1 MQQRHKLYYSIACIW
16 SLILLSSTP
25 SIGQPLAVKGV
36 IDLSD
41 IDFRQE
47 KVVELDGEWFF
58 YWRDLIPPD
67 QVNTDSAAPLVDFP
81 HLWNEDPELS
91 SYGYATYAVRI
102 IKLNDQPS
110 LAISIPDL
118 YTAYTLYINGEVIS
132 RNGQVA
138 TNREAYTPF
147 WLPRTVSI
155 DHLQSDTLQ
164 VVLHVSNF
172 RHSKGGIRLP
182 IKLGMEDFLERERTI
197 EIGYTLLLTGCLFM
211 IGLFFMGLYLFGRHE
226 LPMFYF
232 AFVCFLFSYRIFGTG
247 LYPLHYLFPDLP
259 WILTIKAEYFS
270 LYFTAALF
278 CIFVHKLYPQEASRK
293 FIYIFAG
300 IFGAFSFVTI
310 FFPPFYFTAILNL
323 FFASIPVALAYIT
336 WVYIKAAFKKRE
348 GAWFALASVVIV
360 FTVFMHNLLEYLT
373 ILQESLLLNFVGFFS
388 FFFLQSLILSYRFT
402 NSLSRARIKAEEAA
416 RAKSQFLSTMSHEI
430 RTPLNAVIGLSDL
443 LLESKSE
450 QEKQEFAQN
459 IKQSGENLLEII
471 NNILDYSKLESAG
484 IKSDFQPVNLRKATG
499 EILNMLSPLSAG
511 KNLPVSLEISEDLP
525 AWVLTDQTQLKQILI
540 NLIGN
545 AIKFTSEGKI
555 SILIRPMESSQKHG
569 NLLFKISDTGTGISK
584 KDAHR
589 LFRSFT
595 QVDSSR
601 TRKHGGTGLGLVIS
615 KKLVEALGGDIW
627 FESEAGK
634 GTTFY
639 FTIEAK
645 ETKPP
650 KHDQQEDVI
659 KSADQNKETDLTEL
673 RILVVEDNLM
683 NQKVVTSILNKS
695 DLHPDI
701 ATNGKEA
708 LELLNTKSYD
718 LVFMDMEMPVMDG
731 IEATLQ
737 IRETLPQRN
746 QPIIIAM
753 TANAFFEDRERC
765 LKAGMNDFISKP
777 ISKNMVDASLRKWF
791 S

>member
-1 MQQRHKLYYSIACIW
+1 MQKRHTNFYSIFCIW
-16 SLILLSSTP
+16 SLVLFGCTTSFA
-25 SIGQPLAVKGV
+25 QPLADKGT
-36 IDLSD
+36 INLSN
-41 IDFRQE
+41 IDFGKQ
-47 KVVELDGEWFF
+47 KSIALNGEWAF
-58 YWRDLIPPD
+58 YWNNLVSPERIEVDSLINF
-67 QVNTDSAAPLVDFP
+67 VNFP

-91 SYGYATYAVRI
+91 SYGYATYTVQI
-102 IKLNDQPS
+102 IKPANPPP
-110 LAISIPDL
+110 LAITIPDL
-118 YTAYTLYINGEVIS
+118 YTAYTLFINGEVIS
-132 RNGQVA
+132 RNGRVA
-138 TNREAYTPF
+138 TNRESYTPF
-147 WLPRTVSI
+147 WLPRTISI
-155 DHLQSDTLQ
+155 DHFSSDTLQ

-172 RHSKGGIRLP
+172 RHIKGGIRLP
-182 IKLGMEDFLERERTI
+182 IKLGMEEFLERERTT

-226 LPMFYF
+226 VPMLYF

-278 CIFVHKLYPQEASRK
+278 CIFVHKLYPQESSKK
-293 FIYIFAG
+293 FIYVFAG
-300 IFGAFSFVTI
+300 IFGTFSFVTI
-310 FFPPFYFTAILNL
+310 FFSPFYFTASLNL

-336 WVYIKAAFKKRE
+336 WVYIKAAFNKRE

-373 ILQESLLLNFVGFFS
+373 ILEENLLLNFIGLFS

-416 RAKSQFLSTMSHEI
+416 KAKSQFLSTMSHEI

-484 IKSDFQPVNLRKATG
+484 IKPDFQPVNIRKATD
-499 EILNMLSPLSAG
+499 EILNMLLPLSYG
-511 KNLPVSLEISEDLP
+511 KDLPISLEITQDTP
-525 AWVLTDQTQLKQILI
+525 KWVLTDKTQLKQILI

-555 SILIRPMESSQKHG
+555 SILISPAISLDKSG
-569 NLLFKISDTGTGISK
+569 SLLFSITDTGTGISD
-584 KDAHR
+584 KDANR
-589 LFRSFT
+589 LFKSFT
-595 QVDSSR
+595 QVDASR

-615 KKLVEALGGDIW
+615 KKLVEALGGEIW

-634 GTTFY
+634 GTTFF
-639 FTIEAK
+639 FTIEAD
-645 ETKPP
+645 ETEPEE
-650 KHDQQEDVI
+650 DQQVEML
-659 KSADQNKETDLTEL
+659 SSPEHNTYADLNKL
-673 RILVVEDNLM
+673 RVLVVEDNLM
-683 NQKVVTSILNKS
+683 NQKVITSILSKKN
-695 DLHPDI
+695 LFPEI

-708 LELLNTKSYD
+708 IELLGSKVFD
-718 LVFMDMEMPVMDG
+718 LIFMDMEMPVMDG
-731 IEATLQ
+731 IDATQ
-737 IRETLPQRN
+737 YIRKAFPKNN
-746 QPIIIAM
+746 QPVIIAM

-777 ISKNMVDASLRKWF
+777 ISMDMVEVTLKKWF